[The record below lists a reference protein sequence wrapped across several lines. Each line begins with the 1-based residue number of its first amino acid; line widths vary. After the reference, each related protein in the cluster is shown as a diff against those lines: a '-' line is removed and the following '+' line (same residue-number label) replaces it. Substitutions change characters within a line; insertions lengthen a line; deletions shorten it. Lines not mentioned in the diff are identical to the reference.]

1 MLVAST
7 KAKEKLREQLIHKC
21 FEVGIGY
28 RLLLTT
34 DEGGKSTCSI
44 MLDKQRQG
52 DEVSELDGV
61 RTFVDPTSVSKVG
74 TFQLDYVD
82 APDGGFFLKVD
93 D

>member
-1 MLVAST
+1 MFAAST

-21 FEVGIGY
+21 CEVGIGY
-28 RLLLTT
+28 RLLFTT
-34 DEGGKSTCSI
+34 DEGGKATFSI

-61 RTFVDPTSVSKVG
+61 RAFVDPASASKAG

-82 APDGGFFLKVD
+82 EPEGGFFLKVD
-93 D
+93 E